1 MGLGR
6 MSNPGRE
13 RFNQVLFYALVLL
26 MGYLAFAVLRPFLG
40 SLAWAAIFAMMFH
53 PVQVQLSDRLGPNR
67 AALVTTSMAAVLIV
81 GPAVMIVSVLARE
94 VPILIEYLKS
104 VSVTPDQIQAVW
116 DPIRQR
122 SPFELPADP
131 TSMLRQGAQRLLAFV
146 APRAG
151 AVVADVLSTLGSL
164 GIMILALFFLLRDGH
179 VLARQI
185 RELLP
190 LSEQERERIVVETR
204 DLVAASVGAALAVAA
219 TQGAIGG
226 IAFWAL
232 GIGAPVVWGVVMG
245 MTSLIPVVGA
255 ALVWL
260 PTALWLLMSGEVIR
274 GLILLVV
281 GVLAISMADNV
292 LRPLLLSGRTSAGG
306 LVVFLG
312 LLGGVS
318 AFGFVGLVL
327 GPIVL
332 VTAGGLLRA
341 FTRPDLVETPTPGVD
356 SAGARS
362 GPVTLQ

>member
-1 MGLGR
+1 

-53 PVQVQLSDRLGPNR
+53 PVQVELSARFGPNR
-67 AALVTTSMAAVLIV
+67 AALATTSMAAVLIV

-94 VPILIEYLKS
+94 VPMLIEYLKS
-104 VSVTPDQIQAVW
+104 VSVTPDQIQEVW
-116 DPIRQR
+116 DAIRQR

-164 GIMILALFFLLRDGH
+164 VIMFFALFFLLRDGH
-179 VLARQI
+179 TLGRQI

-190 LSEQERERIVVETR
+190 LSEQERERLSSRRAIWWWP
-204 DLVAASVGAALAVAA
+204 ASAPALAVAA

-232 GIGAPVVWGVVMG
+232 GISAPESGVW
-245 MTSLIPVVGA
+245 
-255 ALVWL
+255 
-260 PTALWLLMSGEVIR
+260 
-274 GLILLVV
+274 
-281 GVLAISMADNV
+281 
-292 LRPLLLSGRTSAGG
+292 
-306 LVVFLG
+306 
-312 LLGGVS
+312 
-318 AFGFVGLVL
+318 
-327 GPIVL
+327 
-332 VTAGGLLRA
+332 
-341 FTRPDLVETPTPGVD
+341 
-356 SAGARS
+356 
-362 GPVTLQ
+362 